1 MDFLNNIIDSYNI
14 PMLTAFLL
22 WVITS
27 INPCPLA
34 TNITAIAYISRQ
46 LNSIKLTIL
55 HSLVYALWRV
65 FSYSLIIV
73 LILYWFSSLNIAQ
86 IFQWYWDKVIWPILL
101 IIGFTIIDIIKLPHF
116 KWNNKIDKLK
126 ESLKSKWFWWSF
138 FLGALFAIA
147 FCPYSWVVFFGI
159 MIPFILKSSFPVGL
173 SVLYWLW
180 TALPVMI
187 FAIIIAFSIKHIS
200 KIFNL
205 VWLLEKYVRYFIAIT
220 FILVWA
226 YYTYNS
232 IKWLISII

>member
-22 WVITS
+22 WIITS

-34 TNITAIAYISRQ
+34 TNITAIAYISKQ
-46 LNSIKLTIL
+46 LNSIKLTML
-55 HSLVYALWRV
+55 HSIVYALWRV
-65 FSYSLIIV
+65 FSYTFVIV
-73 LILYWFSSLNIAQ
+73 LILYGFSSFNIAK
-86 IFQWYWDKVIWPILL
+86 IFQWYWDKIIGPILL
-101 IIGFTIIDIIKLPHF
+101 LIWLIMIDIVKIPYF
-116 KWNNKIDKLK
+116 KWSSKLDKLK
-126 ESLKSKWFWWSF
+126 ESLKSKWYLWT
-138 FLGALFAIA
+138 FLLWALFAIA

-159 MIPFILKSSFPVGL
+159 LIPFIIKSSFPVWL
-173 SVLYWLW
+173 TILYWIW

-200 KIFNL
+200 KMFNL

-226 YYTYNS
+226 YYNYIS
-232 IKWLISII
+232 IKWLIWLL